1 MKEYDSTNIRNIAIV
16 GHGRSGKTSIV
27 EACLFNT
34 GAVKRLGKVDDGT
47 AATDYEPEEIKRR
60 LSISSALAACE
71 WQEYKLNFIDTP
83 GYPDFIGEVQ

>member
-60 LSISSALAACE
+60 LSIDRKS
-71 WQEYKLNFIDTP
+71 
-83 GYPDFIGEVQ
+83 VV

>member
-1 MKEYDSTNIRNIAIV
+1 MKEYDSTNIHNIEIV
-16 GHGRSGKTSIV
+16 GHGRSGKTRIV
-27 EACLFNT
+27 KDCLFNT

-71 WQEYKLNFIDTP
+71 W
-83 GYPDFIGEVQ
+83 